1 MEEPESLV
9 LRLHDEAL
17 KAYPW
22 LRGHEHELVELMAYV
37 ASEAYLASRQ
47 HVVSGVLEHLKE
59 MWERFAK
66 LRPNKTTLRALAKHP
81 ESVYAFASAAATD
94 LTMDALHAVI
104 ATDESDPGDPRD
116 AFIGA
121 TRGEA

>member
-47 HVVSGVLEHLKE
+47 HVAVSYTH
-59 MWERFAK
+59 
-66 LRPNKTTLRALAKHP
+66 LRAH
-81 ESVYAFASAAATD
+81 ET
-94 LTMDALHAVI
+94 
-104 ATDESDPGDPRD
+104 G
-116 AFIGA
+116 
-121 TRGEA
+121 